1 MSSRSN
7 TTASGAAD
15 IRRARDEK
23 TAVWARPRSGP
34 TTFEDFCAIVRED
47 QKADLID
54 GVIYMASP
62 ENIDANDLFVWLLT
76 LINLYARKKK
86 LGRVFG
92 SRVACRLDDKNA
104 PEPDIVFVGAKHQD
118 RIRRGG
124 VDGPP
129 DLVLEIVSPESV
141 ERDYDKKRRQY
152 QRFKIPEYWI
162 VDEEEQKVTLLRL
175 NARGKYRDVPPRK
188 GVFHSKA
195 LRGFRLDPRWLWQDP
210 RPDELDILEQ
220 LLES

>member
-1 MSSRSN
+1 MSSRSS

-15 IRRARDEK
+15 GRRARDGK

-62 ENIDANDLFVWLLT
+62 ENIDANDLKGWLYTVMRLF
-76 LINLYARKKK
+76 ARKRK
-86 LGRVFG
+86 LGRVFV
-92 SRVACRLDDKNA
+92 SRVACRLDNKNA
-104 PEPDIVFVGAKHQD
+104 PEPDILFVSAKHEE

-124 VDGPP
+124 IEGPP
-129 DLVLEIVSPESV
+129 DLALEIVSPDSV

-152 QRFKIPEYWI
+152 QRFKVPEYWV

-175 NARGKYRDVPPRK
+175 NARGRYQAIPARK

-195 LRGFRLDPRWLWQDP
+195 LKGFRLDPRWLWQDP
-210 RPDELDILEQ
+210 RPDELEILQQ